1 MQKLYIHKKESKK
14 KQKIIESNMKT
25 KKLTKK
31 EMCFVDNEL
40 DFDLI
45 ELDDMP
51 FVVVWS
57 IDQYENEGVGILLSL
72 N

>member
-1 MQKLYIHKKESKK
+1 ME
-14 KQKIIESNMKT
+14 T

-31 EMCFVDNEL
+31 EMCFVVNEL

-57 IDQYENEGVGILLSL
+57 IDQYENEGAGILLSL